1 LKLRILSAETGY
13 ESYRVY
19 KSHGGSFAKQ
29 RDREAEII
37 NKQIL
42 YKRKKR
48 VKVIGSRQ
56 LRSRHKL

>member
-1 LKLRILSAETGY
+1 LKMGILSAETGY

-19 KSHGGSFAKQ
+19 KSHGGLFAKQ
-29 RDREAEII
+29 RDGEAEII